1 MLTSVVRFNHNSA
14 RANQLQPD
22 SARPPLTPY
31 STHPLPRVSSPR
43 PRAASLKNP
52 RRLIANPR
60 LEFQVSLIRISEL
73 KFPNRKFSAI
83 PPRTRALLQSPASSL
98 QNLIETRGLES
109 AITPINPVTSNFL
122 IETKRGFLRP
132 PWRNT
137 AFSSQ
142 FQARCFPAS
151 VPQGFATYRL
161 ENCSLRLF
169 IFGISQIWM

>member
-43 PRAASLKNP
+43 PRAASPKNP

-73 KFPNRKFSAI
+73 KFPNRKFFCDSASHSRSSPI
-83 PPRTRALLQSPASSL
+83 PSFKRPESNRDTGIRKRNNPHQSSHFQFSNRDKTR
-98 QNLIETRGLES
+98 
-109 AITPINPVTSNFL
+109 V
-122 IETKRGFLRP
+122 LRP

-137 AFSSQ
+137 TFSTQ
-142 FQARCFPAS
+142 FQARCLPAS